1 MNPVVLSSEQNFTHK
16 IPFQIRSY
24 EVDQHGECSISN
36 ICNYFQEAAGV
47 HAEKLGFDI
56 SHLRKKGLTWI
67 LHRMQVHVFQF
78 PRRWQDVS
86 VTTWP
91 SSGDGLRAY
100 RDYEL
105 KNSNDEVIANGLS
118 HWMMIDFKRRRPVRI
133 PEKLMKFQRDDGYHV
148 MEVNKEKLPVVENT
162 NSEQISKIGTND
174 LDMNNHVNNVKY
186 IEFLTG
192 YSGSQS
198 NRHNKKCCAID
209 VSYLLETSM
218 NDTIWITENSDGGAE
233 NNVARTLYRGSDKKA
248 IATGLLHFK

>member
-1 MNPVVLSSEQNFTHK
+1 MSIGQKFTHK

-24 EVDQHGECSISN
+24 EVDPYGECSISN

-47 HAEKLGFDI
+47 HADKLGFDI
-56 SHLRKKGLTWI
+56 SHLRENGLTWI
-67 LHRMQVHVFQF
+67 LHRMQVNVFEF
-78 PRRWQDVS
+78 PRRWQHVS

-105 KNSNDEVIANGLS
+105 KNSDDEVIANGLS
-118 HWMMIDFKRRRPVRI
+118 HWMTIDIKRRRPVRI
-133 PEKLMKFQRDDGYHV
+133 PEELMKFQRDNGYHV
-148 MEVNKEKLPVVENT
+148 MEVNKAKLPVIENT
-162 NSEQISKIGTND
+162 NSEQICKIGTND

-192 YSGSQS
+192 YGGSQS
-198 NRHNKKCCAID
+198 NQQNKKCCEID

-218 NDTIWITENSDGGAE
+218 NDTIRITENPVSGEE
-233 NNVARTLYRGSDKKA
+233 NQVIRTLYRGSDNKA
-248 IATGLLHFK
+248 IATALLHFK